1 MQKDSAPYDPLPPGD
16 THRCLATRGGLVA
29 AGVGPPPPGF
39 AANPVGGVVHHL
51 RKRTRVPH
59 WPQRDDPR
67 EVAEMTA
74 LLEPDSSVVVA
85 NAADL
90 RSAIAGALERAGC
103 TFDEL
108 ADQARSGDFNSIQ
121 ARLAW
126 VAIGDLYDV
135 DLDSAY

>member
-1 MQKDSAPYDPLPPGD
+1 
-16 THRCLATRGGLVA
+16 
-29 AGVGPPPPGF
+29 
-39 AANPVGGVVHHL
+39 
-51 RKRTRVPH
+51 
-59 WPQRDDPR
+59 
-67 EVAEMTA
+67 MTA

-85 NAADL
+85 DAADL
-90 RSAIAGALERAGC
+90 RAAIAGALERAGC